1 MTKRLILFWAA
12 AAALV
17 FSAGPGGAQTAPSEE
32 LFRGN
37 SACPEDRAYI
47 EPELTTLPEDGRLY
61 EIQRR
66 AIRMPI
72 RDVVSAMGGIDPAQ
86 TVAERTRAEAEA
98 KIGQG
103 AQGAE
108 RRFHQDTIIRADALL
123 EILDCLRSGEGA

>member
-1 MTKRLILFWAA
+1 MKSLIPFWAA
-12 AAALV
+12 AALV
-17 FSAGPGGAQTAPSEE
+17 VWAGPGAAQTAEDEE

-37 SACPEDRAYI
+37 SACPEDRVYI

-61 EIQRR
+61 EIQRQ
-66 AIRMPI
+66 AIRMSI
-72 RDVVSAMGGIDPAQ
+72 RDLVTAMGGIESAQ
-86 TVAERTRAEAEA
+86 TVAERTRAEAET

-108 RRFHQDTIIRADALL
+108 RRFHQDTILRADALL

>member
-1 MTKRLILFWAA
+1 MKSLIPFWAA
-12 AAALV
+12 AALV
-17 FSAGPGGAQTAPSEE
+17 VWAGPGAAQTAEDE
-32 LFRGN
+32 NLFRGN
-37 SACPEDRAYI
+37 SACPEDRIYI

-72 RDVVSAMGGIDPAQ
+72 REVVSAMGGIDSAQ
-86 TVAERTRAEAEA
+86 TVAERTRDEAEA

-103 AQGAE
+103 AEGAE

-123 EILDCLRSGEGA
+123 QILDCLRSGEGA

>member
-1 MTKRLILFWAA
+1 MKPLIPIWAV

-17 FSAGPGGAQTAPSEE
+17 IWAGPGVAQTAPDAE

-47 EPELTTLPEDGRLY
+47 EQDLTTLPEDGRLY
-61 EIQRR
+61 EIQRQ
-66 AIRMPI
+66 AIRTSI
-72 RDVVSAMGGIDPAQ
+72 RDLVTAMGGIDSAQ
-86 TVAERTRAEAEA
+86 TVAERTRAEAET

>member
-1 MTKRLILFWAA
+1 MMKPLIPLGAA
-12 AAALV
+12 AAALLLW
-17 FSAGPGGAQTAPSEE
+17 AGPGGAQTAEE
-32 LFRGN
+32 EDLFRGN

-47 EPELTTLPEDGRLY
+47 EPDLTTLPEDGRLY
-61 EIQRR
+61 EIQRQ

-72 RDVVSAMGGIDPAQ
+72 RDVVSAMGGLDPAQ
-86 TVAERTRAEAEA
+86 VVAERTRAEAEA

>member
-1 MTKRLILFWAA
+1 MKSLVPSLAA

-17 FSAGPGGAQTAPSEE
+17 FWAGPGGAQTAPEEE

-37 SACPEDRAYI
+37 SACPEGRAYI

-66 AIRMPI
+66 AIRMSI
-72 RDVVSAMGGIDPAQ
+72 REVVQAMGGIDSAQ
-86 TVAERTRAEAEA
+86 TVAERTRAEAET